1 MIPRLAR
8 ALVIPAACL
17 ALSLS
22 LSACTDDGPRRSPL
36 PAGPTGNAEA
46 SRQPLASPSLP
57 PVVNSDGCQGLI
69 AAGQVQQSTGL
80 AVQPSQ
86 GDGAAAVAQ
95 YGQAVQTL
103 GLNARARMCPFGS
116 PAGDQVTVVALTFTD
131 AAQAQ
136 KLWTTIAS
144 LEAVGGVGE
153 AALSD
158 KSKTMLT
165 RRGKAIVA
173 VYLVVA
179 AAPDADHL
187 SQLRSVANAALAKA

>member
-1 MIPRLAR
+1 MIRR
-8 ALVIPAACL
+8 ATLLL
-17 ALSLS
+17 ALTLC
-22 LSACTDDGPRRSPL
+22 LTACTGGGTKRTPL
-36 PAGPTGNAEA
+36 PAGPTAGPEV

-69 AAGQVQQSTGL
+69 GAAQVNQSTGL
-80 AVQPSQ
+80 TVSPSQ

-103 GLNARARMCPFGS
+103 GLNARARMCPFAS
-116 PAGDQVTVVALTFTD
+116 AAGDQVTVVALTFTD
-131 AAQAQ
+131 ATQAQ

-158 KSKTMLT
+158 KSKTLLA

-179 AAPDADHL
+179 ASPEADHL
-187 SQLRSVANAALAKA
+187 AQLRSVANSALSKA

>member
-1 MIPRLAR
+1 MIRRLAPLLL
-8 ALVIPAACL
+8 ALGLAACTEG
-17 ALSLS
+17 ANH
-22 LSACTDDGPRRSPL
+22 TPL
-36 PAGPTGNAEA
+36 PVAPTATA
-46 SRQPLASPSLP
+46 DVSLAPLPSPSLG

-69 AAGQVQQSTGL
+69 AAGQVQQTTGL
-80 AVQPSQ
+80 PVQPSA

-116 PAGDQVTVVALTFTD
+116 PAGDQVTVVALTFAD
-131 AAQAQ
+131 PSQAA

-158 KSKTMLT
+158 RSKTLLT

-187 SQLRSVANAALAKA
+187 SQLRSVANTALSKA

>member
-1 MIPRLAR
+1 MIRRLAP
-8 ALVIPAACL
+8 LVLLAAC
-17 ALSLS
+17 
-22 LSACTDDGPRRSPL
+22 LSACTGDGPKRTPL
-36 PAGPTGNAEA
+36 PAAPTAGPEA

-69 AAGQVQQSTGL
+69 AAPQVQQSTGL
-80 AVQPSQ
+80 PVQPSQ

-116 PAGDQVTVVALTFTD
+116 PAGDQVTVVGLTFTD

-158 KSKTMLT
+158 KSKTLLT

-187 SQLRSVANAALAKA
+187 TQLRSVANTALSKA

>member
-1 MIPRLAR
+1 MIRRLAP
-8 ALVIPAACL
+8 LLLTLGLAACTEG
-17 ALSLS
+17 ANH
-22 LSACTDDGPRRSPL
+22 TPL
-36 PAGPTGNAEA
+36 PVAPTTTADVSLA
-46 SRQPLASPSLP
+46 PLPSPSLG

-69 AAGQVQQSTGL
+69 AAGQVQQTTGL
-80 AVQPSQ
+80 PVQPSA

-116 PAGDQVTVVALTFTD
+116 PAGDQVTVVALTFAD
-131 AAQAQ
+131 PSQAA

-158 KSKTMLT
+158 RSKTLLT

-179 AAPDADHL
+179 AAPNADHL
-187 SQLRSVANAALAKA
+187 SQLRSVANTALSKA

>member
-1 MIPRLAR
+1 MRRL
-8 ALVIPAACL
+8 LLAA
-17 ALSLS
+17 AAVLSVAGV
-22 LSACTDDGPRRSPL
+22 SACTDDGTKRSPL
-36 PAGPTGNAEA
+36 PASSPAGEVSRRPLPSPT
-46 SRQPLASPSLP
+46 LP

-69 AAGQVQQSTGL
+69 TAGQVQQSTGL
-80 AVQPSQ
+80 PVHVSQ

-103 GLNARARMCPFGS
+103 GLSARARMCPFGS

-131 AAQAQ
+131 AGQAQ

-158 KSKTMLT
+158 KSKTLLA

-173 VYLVVA
+173 VYMVA
-179 AAPDADHL
+179 TAAPDANHL
-187 SQLRSVANAALAKA
+187 SQLRSVASAALAKA